1 MDTERER
8 DALVPKPATKPLM
21 KNLMEYGMQDKV
33 PQILLN
39 QNQVDFRDTIGE
51 IVKDFPFS
59 KIQQIENKK
68 SQMNLFRASR
78 TQDPFN
84 KREVSKIGRIS
95 THSFS
100 KDLNSSVIASKD
112 GGRLRTADQNVVS
125 AAPAFDGPR
134 TS

>member
-1 MDTERER
+1 MDTERESHFQ
-8 DALVPKPATKPLM
+8 VPVTKPLM

-59 KIQQIENKK
+59 KVQQIENKK
-68 SQMNLFRASR
+68 SQMNLFRASK

-100 KDLNSSVIASKD
+100 KDMNPL
-112 GGRLRTADQNVVS
+112 TAVK
-125 AAPAFDGPR
+125 
-134 TS
+134 